1 MSGPLDSPAAESPG
15 ASHLFFGVGVG
26 VYDHPQAF
34 GPLKAAE
41 EVADLAKVM
50 AGYGYAVLPSPPH
63 PVLEDAFKLLD
74 ELAGTALASESCL
87 VVLWAGHGEPTE
99 NGDLHLVSRNSRPG
113 QIQQVTSSA
122 MVKAAL
128 RSGASQIL
136 VLLDTCFAE
145 AGAMEAMALAR
156 RIEESLPSDG
166 AQRWIGI
173 LPAALAYETA
183 RDGVFGAQLLQLL
196 REGPTDPALR
206 LRWSAHNAGIRG
218 DDVIDCLVK
227 QWRSLDQTVV
237 PLMRGNAGVML
248 PNPRYDRMARDV
260 MVEQLLVAARGI
272 SANEEG
278 DFSPGGWNPWGS
290 WWPGSV
296 AARWAWP
303 W

>member
-63 PVLEDAFKLLD
+63 PALEDAFGLLD

-128 RSGASQIL
+128 LSGASKIL

-145 AGAMEAMALAR
+145 AGAMKAMALAR

-206 LRWSAHNAGIRG
+206 LRWSAHNAGICG

-227 QWRSLDQTVV
+227 QWRCT
-237 PLMRGNAGVML
+237 
-248 PNPRYDRMARDV
+248 
-260 MVEQLLVAARGI
+260 
-272 SANEEG
+272 
-278 DFSPGGWNPWGS
+278 
-290 WWPGSV
+290 
-296 AARWAWP
+296 
-303 W
+303 